1 VTTVSFSW
9 VFVVVLLQRLFEMRV
24 SRRNRNALAPLGAK
38 EFHPESFRTI
48 AVLHA
53 AFLLSLFVESYPW
66 RLPLDARTIL
76 CLSAVAVLGGMRL
89 WCMASLKPY
98 WNVRIIVVPGG
109 KVKRSGPYRHLRH
122 PNYLVVVLEFLFL
135 PLLMRAPATLVVF
148 SLANLVVLR
157 QRIRL
162 EEQALREL
170 TDYEKVF
177 SAR

>member
-1 VTTVSFSW
+1 MTTYSFSW
-9 VFVVVLLQRLFEMRV
+9 VFVVVLLQRLFEMHV
-24 SRRNRNALAPLGAK
+24 SRRNRNALEPLGAK
-38 EFHPESFRTI
+38 EFHPESFRNI
-48 AVLHA
+48 AVLHTA
-53 AFLLSLFVESYPW
+53 YLLSLFVESYPW

-76 CLSAVAVLGGMRL
+76 CLFAVAFLAGMRL
-89 WCMASLKPY
+89 WCMASLSPY

-109 KVKRSGPYRHLRH
+109 QVKRSGPYRFLRH

-148 SLANLVVLR
+148 SLANLAVLR

-162 EEQALREL
+162 EEKALREQ

-177 SAR
+177 SVR